1 MAFVLDA
8 SVTLGW
14 CFRDEENAFAH
25 RVLRRLRDDSAWA
38 PAVWPLEVG
47 NGFALAERRGRFSTA
62 DSAEALVILSDLP
75 ITVHA
80 LTLEDALGPVLDLAR
95 AQGLSVYDAAYLHLA
110 MREGLPLATLDDD
123 LRAAASRVGVSLIA

>member
-38 PAVWPLEVG
+38 
-47 NGFALAERRGRFSTA
+47 
-62 DSAEALVILSDLP
+62 
-75 ITVHA
+75 
-80 LTLEDALGPVLDLAR
+80 GPVLDLAR